1 MSSISFALTEG
12 KPSSKVKEKR
22 WFLLLIGILTFSHSI
37 KCTLQTLELV
47 IEFCVLV
54 KQTWIVKN
62 IIITIIIIIIIIV
75 IKTVMI
81 MIIMTVITII
91 INCTENRTIFFFE
104 VLEELV
110 VIEENKKIYPKSVY
124 KLAEWVFLIHFSV
137 TGRIVWT
144 LLAWSITQVCFSQ
157 IKIICLD
164 RWHGGESLFS

>member
-12 KPSSKVKEKR
+12 KTSSKVKEKR
-22 WFLLLIGILTFSHSI
+22 WFLLIGILTFSHSI

-137 TGRIVWT
+137 TGRIV
-144 LLAWSITQVCFSQ
+144 
-157 IKIICLD
+157 
-164 RWHGGESLFS
+164 